1 MNSIQNPVRRAF
13 DRAAESYDG
22 AAQLQREV
30 ASRLALR
37 LDRLLAALDTTPP
50 SLILDVGSGTGYG
63 ETLLRSRLPAA
74 GLVELDIAPAML
86 KVARERRDGA
96 GLACAGLCA
105 DLGRLPLRNASVA
118 MVWSSLA
125 LQWATDLGQA
135 LTGLHRCL
143 MPGGTLLF
151 STLGPGTLAE
161 LSAAFAPVDGY
172 RHVNRFT
179 PAEDVRAALARAG
192 FCDIRMEQERL
203 VMEYEDVAAVLRS
216 LKAIGARKVL
226 EQGVPGLMGKARWA
240 QAQANYQSQSQNG
253 KLPASY
259 QVIYVTARKGG

>member
-1 MNSIQNPVRRAF
+1 MTAIQNPVRRAF
-13 DRAAESYDG
+13 DRAAQSYDG

-30 ASRLALR
+30 ATRLALR
-37 LDRLLAALDTTPP
+37 LDELLATGTEAPA
-50 SLILDVGSGTGYG
+50 LILDVGSGTGYG

-74 GLVELDIAPAML
+74 GVVELDIAPAML

-96 GLACAGLCA
+96 GLSCHGLCA
-105 DLGRLPLRNASVA
+105 DLERLPLREASVHL
-118 MVWSSLA
+118 VWSSLA
-125 LQWATDLGQA
+125 LQWATDLA
-135 LTGLHRCL
+135 LTLADLYRCL
-143 MPGGTLLF
+143 APGGTLLF

-179 PAEDVRAALARAG
+179 PAEEIRQGLARAG
-192 FCDIRMEQERL
+192 FVDIGIEEECL
-203 VMEYEDVAAVLRS
+203 VMEHEDVAAVLRG
-216 LKAIGARKVL
+216 LKAIGARTVL

-240 QAQANYQSQSQNG
+240 RAVANYQSLSQNG

-259 QVIYVTARKGG
+259 QVVYVTARKGR